1 MTLLIGIDLGTTGCK
16 ASVYDQTGGCLGE
29 GYLEYGLITLSS
41 TEIEQDPCA
50 WWDLTIKAVQE
61 ALQNAKVDGHRVRA
75 ISVSSQGISFVLV
88 DRAGQ
93 PLANAINWL
102 DSRAVAESAQ
112 ILERYPPEAL
122 FRITGKRAASFY
134 MLPKLLWL
142 QKNRPDLWRQADKI
156 LMGHDF
162 LLHRLSGEYFT
173 DHSMAGGTLLYDLQ
187 RLDWNPEFLDVFQIP
202 RRLLPEIHW
211 AGTPVGKIRPEAAE
225 SLGISKD
232 VVVSVG
238 GQDQKV
244 AALGAGIDD
253 KTATLSMGTA
263 TTLTQLMRAP
273 HTDDRMR
280 IPTFTFVQPERWEL
294 EGVVGTGAGSFRW
307 YRDTVGGRESYQ
319 DLDQEA
325 GQSPPG
331 SGGVFFYPHL
341 TGATSPHW
349 EGQARGTFYGL
360 SLATQRGDMT
370 RAVLEGVAYQVR
382 ENLSV
387 AEQIAGPVERLI
399 VFGGGAKSSLW
410 REIVSNILNRPLAFT
425 PTVEAAGLGAAILA
439 GVGCGLFSSLE
450 QARQAMVR
458 IAEQRQPNRETAV
471 SYERLFEQYQRLEKI
486 LLKV

>member
-1 MTLLIGIDLGTTGCK
+1 MTFLIGIDLGTSGCK
-16 ASVYDQTGGCLGE
+16 ASVYDQAGGCLGE

-41 TEIEQDPCA
+41 TEIEQDPHA
-50 WWDLTIKAVQE
+50 WWGLTIKAVQE
-61 ALQNAKVDGHRVRA
+61 ALQNAQVDGRRVQG
-75 ISVSSQGISFVLV
+75 ISISSQGISFVLV

-93 PLANAINWL
+93 PLSNAINWL

-112 ILERYPPEAL
+112 IHERYPPETL

-134 MLPKLLWL
+134 VLPKLLWL
-142 QKNRPDLWRQADKI
+142 KKNRPDLWRQADKI

-162 LLHRLSGEYFT
+162 LLHRLSGEYLT
-173 DHSMAGGTLLYDLQ
+173 DHSMAGGTLLYDLR
-187 RLDWNPEFLDVFQIP
+187 RLDWNDEFLDIFQIP
-202 RRLLPEIHW
+202 RRLLPEIRW
-211 AGTPVGKIRPEAAE
+211 AGTPVGKIRPKAAE
-225 SLGISKD
+225 RLGVSKD
-232 VVVSVG
+232 VVVSIG

-253 KTATLSMGTA
+253 GAATLSMGTA
-263 TTLTQLMRAP
+263 TTLTRLMRAP
-273 HTDDRMR
+273 HTDAYMR

-307 YRDTVGGRESYQ
+307 YRDTIGGQANYQ
-319 DLDQEA
+319 ALDQEA

-331 SGGVFFYPHL
+331 ARGVFFYPHL

-349 EGQARGTFYGL
+349 EGQARGTFHGL

-382 ENLSV
+382 ENLAV

-410 REIVSNILNRPLAFT
+410 REIVSDVLNRPLAFT
-425 PTVEAAGLGAAILA
+425 PTVEAAGLGAAMLA
-439 GVGCGLFSSLE
+439 GVGCGLFRSVE

-458 IAEQRQPNRETAV
+458 IAEQRQPNQDAAS
-471 SYERLFEQYQRLEKI
+471 SYARFFEQYQRLEKI
-486 LLKV
+486 LLNV